1 MSDLTTDDPPAE
13 ATGVAGNQVSKLPWV
28 ILLILL
34 GSTTINYIDRI
45 TLSVLAPTL
54 RDEFGMSNTQYA
66 WVLNAF
72 QFSYLIMYSVG
83 GRLADLL
90 GVRRALSLFVVWW
103 SVASVLHAFSVG
115 AKSLAAFR
123 FVLAMGEGGNWPT
136 VMKAAAERVPGAM
149 RSFAVGVVNSGSSL
163 GSMLAPPL
171 VGWLAVTWGWRPAF
185 IVTGLI
191 GFLWLPFWISATRQN
206 RQSGRPIAEKRVPWV
221 KVVRF
226 RQAWAVFLGRMMADG
241 VWGFY
246 IFWLPEYLNRERGLN
261 LAEIGAVAWIPFLV
275 GDLGNLSGG
284 GVTSW
289 LISRGWTV
297 NRARKTVLFV
307 AAAASTVG
315 IAAAY
320 TSSLIV
326 AMATISLAA
335 FFFMIWSVNLLNLP
349 ADFFPPSYVGTV
361 FGFSGTGSG
370 LGTLITTAMIGWVL
384 DLTGSYIPVLIG
396 VGLLTPLAQLVVA
409 LVGGRIE
416 KVKGFRPDG
425 PNVPLTEGESVS

>member
-149 RSFAVGVVNSGSSL
+149 RSFAVGVGQQRQQPGVYAGASTCRMVGRNVGLETRIHRHRPDWLPVAALLDFRNTPKPAVGTANRRKTSAMGQSGPFPSGVGCLPRPNDGGWSL
-163 GSMLAPPL
+163 GLLHFLAPRIL
-171 VGWLAVTWGWRPAF
+171 EPA
-185 IVTGLI
+185 
-191 GFLWLPFWISATRQN
+191 SA
-206 RQSGRPIAEKRVPWV
+206 A
-221 KVVRF
+221 
-226 RQAWAVFLGRMMADG
+226 
-241 VWGFY
+241 
-246 IFWLPEYLNRERGLN
+246 
-261 LAEIGAVAWIPFLV
+261 
-275 GDLGNLSGG
+275 
-284 GVTSW
+284 
-289 LISRGWTV
+289 
-297 NRARKTVLFV
+297 
-307 AAAASTVG
+307 
-315 IAAAY
+315 
-320 TSSLIV
+320 
-326 AMATISLAA
+326 
-335 FFFMIWSVNLLNLP
+335 
-349 ADFFPPSYVGTV
+349 
-361 FGFSGTGSG
+361 
-370 LGTLITTAMIGWVL
+370 
-384 DLTGSYIPVLIG
+384 
-396 VGLLTPLAQLVVA
+396 
-409 LVGGRIE
+409 
-416 KVKGFRPDG
+416 
-425 PNVPLTEGESVS
+425 